1 MPEKQNIEW
10 KQSWR
15 DEYLQWVSGFANA
28 SGGAI
33 YIGKDDKGNIVGI
46 DNPKKLMDELPN
58 KIRDTLGILCQ
69 VNLHSESNK
78 DFIEIL
84 VDPSP
89 SAISFK
95 GKFYLRSGSTNQ
107 LLTGQALTNF
117 LLEKAGKGWD
127 EIIEPKASFD
137 DINIGAIEV
146 FRQSSLK
153 VGRLPFL
160 NGEADPEKIL
170 RKLKL
175 IDDDGGYKRACV
187 ILFGN
192 DPKKFNGSAFLKI
205 GKFGDTSS
213 ELLSQDVIEGNAFE
227 LADKTLEVL
236 DKKYFIR
243 NITYDGLQ
251 RVETPEYPYEA
262 IREVLFN
269 SIVHRVYESTPITV
283 RIYDDRMEIWNLGEL
298 PRQLTP
304 KDLKGKHDSFPRNE
318 LLADVFYKGGH
329 IEAWGRGTIKVIEEC
344 EKHGLLEPLIEER
357 NGGVSVTIF
366 KDIYNE
372 KYLSHLDINDRQK
385 KAIQYVK
392 ENGGITNAVYR
403 DEYEVTDRTAL
414 RDIEELV
421 DLNILKKEGAGR
433 STKYLIDVSGYK
445 GR

>member
-1 MPEKQNIEW
+1 
-10 KQSWR
+10 
-15 DEYLQWVSGFANA
+15 ANA
-28 SGGAI
+28 NGGVI
-33 YIGKDDKGNIVGI
+33 CVGKDDNGTIIGLDK
-46 DNPKKLMDELPN
+46 PKKLMGELPN

-69 VNLHSESNK
+69 VDLYSRSGK
-78 DFIEIL
+78 DFIEIR
-84 VDPSP
+84 VDSSSSP
-89 SAISFK
+89 ISYR

-107 LLTGQALTNF
+107 LLNGQALTDF
-117 LLEKAGKGWD
+117 LLKRAGKDWD

-137 DINIGAIEV
+137 DIDTGAIEL

-153 VGRLPFL
+153 TGRLPFL
-160 NGEADPEKIL
+160 KDETDPKKIL
-170 RKLKL
+170 RKLRL
-175 IDDDGGYKRACV
+175 IDNNGDYTKASV

-192 DPKKFNGSAFLKI
+192 DPITFNGSAFLKI

-213 ELLSQDVIEGNAFE
+213 VLLAQDVIEGNAFG
-227 LADKTLEVL
+227 LADKTIEVL

-243 NITYDGLQ
+243 KVGYKGLQ
-251 RVETPEYPYEA
+251 RVETPEYPYAA

-269 SIVHRVYESTPITV
+269 AIVHRVYELTPITV
-283 RIYDDRMEIWNLGEL
+283 RIYEDRVEVWNFGEL
-298 PRQLTP
+298 PQQLTP
-304 KDLKGKHDSFPRNE
+304 KDLKEKHDSFPRNK

-344 EKHGLLEPLIEER
+344 EKYGLSEPLIEER

-366 KDIYNE
+366 KDIYNK
-372 KYLSHLDINDRQK
+372 KYISHLDINVRQK

-403 DEYEVTDRTAL
+403 EEYKVTDRTAH

-421 DLNILKKEGAGR
+421 DLSILKKEGAGR
-433 STKYLIDVSGYK
+433 ATKYLIDVSGYK